1 MHFCFAAT
9 AVSMRIHFLFDSI
22 FHGEEL
28 KVTAEMGE
36 KEKRGVR
43 SSLKLA
49 KRGGGRAL
57 SFENSVVVVVVSEN
71 EI

>member
-1 MHFCFAAT
+1 MGPSGSNLGSHPGHVMHFCFAAT
-9 AVSMRIHFLFDSI
+9 AVSMRIHFLSDSI

-49 KRGGGRAL
+49 KRGESAE
-57 SFENSVVVVVVSEN
+57 F
-71 EI
+71 